1 MARPV
6 MWKETYKAFVAF
18 KVWFLTMPSRV
29 SAPLFLI
36 SLSDQ
41 TRAAAGECWKVH
53 IGFMLQVELDKSIA
67 LSTDA
72 KRNLLKF
79 KTNYEPEFYLSFQTD
94 LQLGMCDGPAI
105 GSAVN
110 PHAWRQWSI
119 LWLAVMPAAWK
130 RSPLALTACAATVAL
145 FLGAPTTL
153 CGA

>member
-6 MWKETYKAFVAF
+6 MWKEKYKAFVVF
-18 KVWFLTMPSRV
+18 KLGLLIMPARV

-53 IGFMLQVELDKSIA
+53 SGFMLQVELEKSIA
-67 LSTDA
+67 LSTYQTGTCW
-72 KRNLLKF
+72 
-79 KTNYEPEFYLSFQTD
+79 KTRILPVFANWSSTRHVWWPSNWLSCA
-94 LQLGMCDGPAI
+94 LSRLG
-105 GSAVN
+105 
-110 PHAWRQWSI
+110 QWSI
-119 LWLAVMPAAWK
+119 HRLSVMPPEWK

-153 CGA
+153 CGT